1 MRPATVYLHRG
12 LLTKRHEG
20 FKCNSVGCMRFFI
33 GDGYADL
40 VEDEFIDIA
49 TELPRCEKDGL
60 TFPMYI

>member
-1 MRPATVYLHRG
+1 
-12 LLTKRHEG
+12 
-20 FKCNSVGCMRFFI
+20 MRFFI